1 MYNCNNKNNN
11 TIVTGGN
18 NYDNSMMKDLQGLVW
33 RESKMKWLDIA
44 VLIEDN
50 TSLDLVEEWYNEALA
65 EADKTKKEF
74 ELDTPA
80 KFT

>member
-1 MYNCNNKNNN
+1 MR
-11 TIVTGGN
+11 GGA
-18 NYDNSMMKDLQGLVW
+18 NYGNRMIKMLQGLVG
-33 RESKMKWLDIA
+33 RVSEMKWINIA
-44 VLIEDN
+44 FLIEDN